1 MQYLTNSLKLQYVRK
16 KCVMMKDNV
25 LHSVANIIDNSDN
38 LIALTGA
45 GISKESNVPTF
56 RGEDGLWRNYDA
68 MELATP
74 DAFRR
79 NPSLVW
85 EWYAWRQGLIAA
97 CDPNPGHLTL
107 AKWEQ
112 KGVLKSLITQNVD
125 GLHIRAGSTNVH
137 EVHGDLWSL
146 KCVSC
151 DYKGRLDAPAEGIPP
166 CPKCADNLRPD
177 VVWFGESLDSDTIS
191 NVYHE
196 LEQAD
201 VCLVIGTS
209 ALVHPAAS
217 FPLIVKQ
224 RGGFIIE
231 VNIERTPLSSAVDY
245 HLSGK
250 SGEILPQLDL
260 LLTHQ

>member
-1 MQYLTNSLKLQYVRK
+1 MEDKMLQ
-16 KCVMMKDNV
+16 
-25 LHSVANIIDNSDN
+25 SVIDVIAAADYMV
-38 LIALTGA
+38 ALTGA

-79 NPSLVW
+79 DPTLVW
-85 EWYAWRQGLIAA
+85 EWYAWRQGLIAN
-97 CDPNPGHLTL
+97 CNPNPAHLTL

-112 KGVLKSLITQNVD
+112 KGILKSLITQNVD
-125 GLHIRAGSTNVH
+125 GLHIRAGSTLVH
-137 EVHGDLWSL
+137 EVHGDLWAL

-151 DYKGRLDAPAEGIPP
+151 DYKGRLDAPADGIPT
-166 CPKCADNLRPD
+166 CPLCENNLRPD

-191 NVYHE
+191 NVYQE
-196 LEQAD
+196 LEKAD

-209 ALVHPAAS
+209 SLVQPAAS

-224 RGGFIIE
+224 RGGLIIE
-231 VNIERTPLSSAVDY
+231 RIKRIATQRTITLDRLSEKA
-245 HLSGK
+245 
-250 SGEILPQLDL
+250 GEVLPQLDL
-260 LLTHQ
+260 LLS

>member
-1 MQYLTNSLKLQYVRK
+1 MKCMKMDALLLQ
-16 KCVMMKDNV
+16 
-25 LHSVANIIDNSDN
+25 SVAHVIENAEY

-56 RGEDGLWRNYDA
+56 RGKDGLWRNYDA

-85 EWYAWRQGLIAA
+85 EWYTWRQGLIAE
-97 CDPNPGHLTL
+97 CNPNPAHLTL
-107 AKWEQ
+107 VKWEQ
-112 KGVLKSLITQNVD
+112 KGLLKSLITQNVD
-125 GLHIRAGSTNVH
+125 GLHIRAGSKNVH
-137 EVHGDLWSL
+137 EVHGNLWAL

-151 DYKGRLDAPAEGIPP
+151 NYRGRLDSPAEGIPS
-166 CPKCADNLRPD
+166 CPECSNNLRPD
-177 VVWFGESLDSDTIS
+177 VVWFGESLDHDIIS
-191 NVYHE
+191 NVYNE

-209 ALVHPAAS
+209 ALVQPAAS

-224 RGGFIIE
+224 RGGQLIE
-231 VNIERTPLSSAVDY
+231 MNVERTPLSSAVDF
-245 HLSGK
+245 HLSGNA
-250 SGEILPQLDL
+250 GEIMPQIDS
-260 LLTHQ
+260 LLTDQ

>member
-1 MQYLTNSLKLQYVRK
+1 ME
-16 KCVMMKDNV
+16 DNV
-25 LHSVANIIDNSDN
+25 LHSIADIIDNSDY

-56 RGEDGLWRNYDA
+56 RGKDGLWRNYDA

-79 NPSLVW
+79 NPTLVW
-85 EWYAWRQGLIAA
+85 EWYTWRQGLIAD

-107 AKWEQ
+107 AKWGRE
-112 KGVLKSLITQNVD
+112 GLLKTLITQNVD
-125 GLHIRAGSTNVH
+125 GLHIGAGSTNVL
-137 EVHGDLWSL
+137 EVHGDLWAL
-146 KCVSC
+146 RCVSC
-151 DYKGRLDAPAEGIPP
+151 DYKGRLDAPAEGIPL
-166 CPKCADNLRPD
+166 CPICANNLRPD
-177 VVWFGESLDSDTIS
+177 VVWFGESLDRDTIS
-191 NVYHE
+191 DVYHE

-209 ALVHPAAS
+209 ALVQPAAS

-231 VNIERTPLSSAVDY
+231 VNIERTPLTSAVDH

-250 SGEILPQLDL
+250 SGELLPQLDSL
-260 LLTHQ
+260 LARQ

>member
-1 MQYLTNSLKLQYVRK
+1 MDSLVLQSIAYVIE
-16 KCVMMKDNV
+16 N
-25 LHSVANIIDNSDN
+25 AEY

-85 EWYAWRQGLIAA
+85 EWYTWRQGLISK
-97 CDPNPGHLTL
+97 CNPNPAHLTL

-112 KGVLKSLITQNVD
+112 KGLLKSLITQNVD
-125 GLHIRAGSTNVH
+125 GLHIRAGSTLVY
-137 EVHGDLWSL
+137 EIHGDLWAL

-151 DYKGRLDAPAEGIPP
+151 EYRGRLDSPAMGIPV
-166 CPKCADNLRPD
+166 CPECSNNLRPD
-177 VVWFGESLDSDTIS
+177 VVWFGESLNRHTLS
-191 NVYHE
+191 NVYNE

-201 VCLVIGTS
+201 VCLIIGTS
-209 ALVHPAAS
+209 ALVQPAAS

-224 RGGFIIE
+224 RGGKLIE
-231 VNIERTPLSSAVDY
+231 MNIERTPLTSAVDF
-245 HLSGK
+245 HISGK
-250 SGEILPQLDL
+250 AGEILPQLDSL
-260 LLTHQ
+260 ITYP